1 MKLSVKNIVQDFTK
15 RGGAAIFIATFFARI
30 LSFIASIIALQLID
44 NTVLGLVI
52 YAFTIVSFIIPLSG
66 LGLHQSLIRYG
77 ALLESREQKNSLFI
91 YVLKK
96 GIFWSFILAIIVIIL
111 SFIFDPVLLDS
122 KNYLIAFVLLI
133 PASFILEILK
143 VQLRLFHKNI
153 EFAKVEITYAV
164 ILLLTVFILSYF
176 YNEIGY
182 IIALICSPLIT
193 ASLFFNKLNINLQ
206 KQQEKLSIINIT
218 FWKYGFFSSLSNV
231 ATQFLMAIDIL
242 LIGYF
247 LSNPEI
253 VTIYKYIALI
263 PLSLLFLPR
272 VFMTTD
278 FVKIT
283 ENIFDTKDIKEY
295 IKSYSLLFLIRSICV
310 ILFSFVFSN
319 YILSYFGESFTRH
332 KPSFMVL
339 IIGVCGILIFRGLFG
354 NLLSAIG
361 KAYANYWI
369 SLIAIFLNIF
379 LNYFLIPRYGI
390 FGAAITSAS
399 LMWFTGILSTML
411 FFFYYKGLDL
421 GK

>member
-1 MKLSVKNIVQDFTK
+1 MKIKPKDIVQDFAK
-15 RGGAAIFIATFFARI
+15 RGGIAIFFSAFFARL

-44 NTVLGLVI
+44 STGLGLVI
-52 YAFTIVSFIIPLSG
+52 YAFTIVSFIIPVSG

-77 ALLESREQKNSLFI
+77 ALLESQKQKNSLFI

-96 GIFWSFILAIIVIIL
+96 GVLWSFVLVAIVIIL
-111 SFIFDPVLLDS
+111 SFLFEPILLDS
-122 KNYLIAFVLLI
+122 KNYLIALAFLI
-133 PASFILEILK
+133 PTSFVLEILK

-153 EFAKVEITYAV
+153 EFAKVEITYAAA
-164 ILLLTVFILSYF
+164 LVFMVFTLSYF

-193 ASLFFNKLNINLQ
+193 ALLFFKKLNIDI
-206 KQQEKLSIINIT
+206 QEQHQKLSIINIS

-231 ATQFLMAIDIL
+231 ATQFLTAIDIL

-247 LSNPEI
+247 LVDPEI

-263 PLSLLFLPR
+263 PLSLLFLSR

-283 ENIFDTKDIKEY
+283 ENIYDSKY
-295 IKSYSLLFLIRSICV
+295 IKDYIKNYFTLFLTISVCI
-310 ILFSFVFSN
+310 ILFSFAFSN
-319 YILSYFGESFTRH
+319 YILSYFGENFIEHRS
-332 KPSFMVL
+332 SFMIL
-339 IIGVCGILIFRGLFG
+339 IIGICGILIFRGLFG

-361 KAYANYWI
+361 KAHTNYWI
-369 SLIAIFLNIF
+369 ALIAIFINIL

-399 LMWFTGILSTML
+399 LMWFTGILSTVL
-411 FFFYYKGLDL
+411 FFYYYKDL
-421 GK
+421 SK